1 MFCNV
6 VGWKAL
12 QFLVCPLS
20 SIFIARPTFSVP
32 YMHLIELK
40 EPPKKIDSY
49 QICENFLNEK

>member
-1 MFCNV
+1 
-6 VGWKAL
+6 
-12 QFLVCPLS
+12 LVCPLS